1 MTTLNLQLEV
11 TNYTCDMVYCYEF
24 EDMVKGIMMI
34 EENPTD
40 EIGVSYLSVEGTKIV
55 PTEENLEFLMNHDEF
70 EIESVVKFMEYE
82 TSNVTDLYEVKDYM
96 ENRVG
101 VSFHSGYNEL
111 DAFENYMEE
120 LGGVEFVENKEW
132 YFDYEKFK
140 RDCDLSG
147 DEYTQNMDIDEFI
160 EFCEEIGVLEDK
172 EKLDYYFDYEKFMRD
187 CQYEGLGIYELSNG
201 MYMFCN

>member
-1 MTTLNLQLEV
+1 MLNLTIELLNEKNGEYLYFFELEDIAKID
-11 TNYTCDMVYCYEF
+11 DMF
-24 EDMVKGIMMI
+24 K
-34 EENPTD
+34 ENPFDYVIT
-40 EIGVSYLSVEGTKIV
+40 EIMVNGVEIKR
-55 PTEENLEFLMNHDEF
+55 TEENIEFLANHDEF

-82 TSNVTDLYEVKDYM
+82 TSNLTDLYDVQDYM
-96 ENRVG
+96 ENRVS

-160 EFCEEIGVLEDK
+160 EFCEEVGVLDDK
-172 EKLDYYFDYEKFMRD
+172 EKLEWYFDYEKFMRD
-187 CQYEGLGIYELSNG
+187 CRYNGMGIYELSNCVF
-201 MYMFCN
+201 MFCG

>member
-1 MTTLNLQLEV
+1 MLNLTIELFNNTNGEYSYYFELDEIVKV
-11 TNYTCDMVYCYEF
+11 TD
-24 EDMVKGIMMI
+24 MI
-34 EENPTD
+34 EKSQD
-40 EIGVSYLSVEGTKIV
+40 EIFVNELSINDVEI
-55 PTEENLEFLMNHDEF
+55 PATEENLEFLSNHDEF
-70 EIESVVKFMEYE
+70 EIEAVVTFMEYE
-82 TSNVTDLYEVKDYM
+82 TSNMTDLYDVKDYM

-101 VSFHSGYNEL
+101 VSFHEGYNEL

-160 EFCEEIGVLEDK
+160 EFCEEVGVLDDK

-187 CQYEGLGIYELSNG
+187 CRYNGMGVYELSNCVF
-201 MYMFCN
+201 MFCN

>member
-1 MTTLNLQLEV
+1 MLNLTIELLNDKNGEYLYFFELE
-11 TNYTCDMVYCYEF
+11 DIAKIDGMF
-24 EDMVKGIMMI
+24 
-34 EENPTD
+34 EENPFDYVIT
-40 EIGVSYLSVEGTKIV
+40 EIMVNGVEIKR
-55 PTEENLEFLMNHDEF
+55 TEENIEFLANHDEF

-82 TSNVTDLYEVKDYM
+82 TSNLTDLYDVQDYM
-96 ENRVG
+96 ENRAI

-160 EFCEEIGVLEDK
+160 EFCEEVGVLDDK

-187 CQYEGLGIYELSNG
+187 CRYNGMGIYELSNCVF
-201 MYMFCN
+201 MFCN

>member
-1 MTTLNLQLEV
+1 MLNLILEL
-11 TNYTCDMVYCYEF
+11 TNLTDGHVSYYF
-24 EDMVKGIMMI
+24 ELDDVVKAHMMI
-34 EENPTD
+34 HDNPQDDFAIT
-40 EIGVSYLSVEGTKIV
+40 ELSILGMKIL
-55 PTEENLEFLMNHDEF
+55 PTEENLDFLMCHDKF
-70 EIESVVKFMEYE
+70 EVESVVTFMEYE
-82 TSNVTDLYEVKDYM
+82 TSNMTDLYDVKDYM

-101 VSFHSGYNEL
+101 VSFHEGYNEL

-160 EFCEEIGVLEDK
+160 EFCEEIGILEDR

-187 CQYEGLGIYELSNG
+187 CRYNGMGVYELSNCVF
-201 MYMFCN
+201 MFCN